1 MIAVSLSLES
11 LQLAGNQQNII
22 SAKDKTKPKRIQ
34 QEVFHLK
41 SQQVFWNST
50 WKHYILENI
59 KLTEWKMFSAMMNYE
74 N

>member
-22 SAKDKTKPKRIQ
+22 TAKNKTKPKRIQ

-41 SQQVFWNST
+41 SQQVF
-50 WKHYILENI
+50 
-59 KLTEWKMFSAMMNYE
+59 
-74 N
+74 